1 MFRHRKRLISSTFLS
16 YFKKDWRDWWERK
29 PKNIWRNSLPSLL
42 SRVHKKLAN
51 CCHNNNHKRLSNSKS
66 VKRRKLFKSK
76 KKKFKISHWMIIF
89 RHFPHKKSA
98 NLKCK
103 ILNFLKLSSCP
114 KKKKKNI
121 SQEKITNFKMILN
134 THQPENLKTITMSI
148 LKKSLITNLSIN
160 TKNLSKLKKLK
171 NSIKTTAIKSI
182 SVDTLLP
189 FIFKIFYTFCF
200 IFCATQEFIFFCKR
214 LKKIQS
220 ILLVCFKVYK
230 NVYNKNQS
238 ILSMNTGPG
247 FFYINGDEETSC
259 Y

>member
-1 MFRHRKRLISSTFLS
+1 MYRHRKRLISSTFLS

-29 PKNIWRNSLPSLL
+29 PKNIWKNSLPSSL
-42 SRVHKKLAN
+42 SHVHNKLGN
-51 CCHNNNHKRLSNSKS
+51 CCHYNNHKRLSNSKS
-66 VKRRKLFKSK
+66 VKRRKSFKK

-114 KKKKKNI
+114 RKKKKNI

-134 THQPENLKTITMSI
+134 THQPENLKTIIMSI

-182 SVDTLLP
+182 SVDTLLH
-189 FIFKIFYTFCF
+189 FIFKNFYTFWF
-200 IFCATQEFIFFCKR
+200 IFLCPSRIHIFLQK
-214 LKKIQS
+214 
-220 ILLVCFKVYK
+220 
-230 NVYNKNQS
+230 
-238 ILSMNTGPG
+238 G
-247 FFYINGDEETSC
+247 
-259 Y
+259 

>member
-29 PKNIWRNSLPSLL
+29 PKNIWRNSLPSSL
-42 SRVHKKLAN
+42 SHVQKKLEN
-51 CCHNNNHKRLSNSKS
+51 CCLNNNHKKLSNNKS
-66 VKRRKLFKSK
+66 VKRKKLFKSK

-89 RHFPHKKSA
+89 LHFLHKKSA

-121 SQEKITNFKMILN
+121 LQEKITNFKTILN

-189 FIFKIFYTFCF
+189 FIFKIFYTL
-200 IFCATQEFIFFCKR
+200 IYFFVSLKNSHFFAKR

-220 ILLVCFKVYK
+220 ILLVCFKV
-230 NVYNKNQS
+230 
-238 ILSMNTGPG
+238 L
-247 FFYINGDEETSC
+247 
-259 Y
+259 